1 MSAISDSRK
10 ARHEIANWGYATPVV
25 CPHLRSPL
33 AGLVSGASSM
43 FDPFRSSL
51 PSVYHYW
58 PSGMADVIA
67 LRSDWGIYR
76 MDFQYV
82 HQRKLHAANR
92 QQELSLFDPK
102 DLGS

>member
-1 MSAISDSRK
+1 MSVISDSRK
-10 ARHEIANWGYATPVV
+10 ARCEIADWGYATPIA
-25 CPHLRSPL
+25 CPHFRSPL

-51 PSVYHYW
+51 PSTYRHW
-58 PSGMADVIA
+58 PSGVADMIA
-67 LRSDWGIYR
+67 LRSDWGMYR

-82 HQRKLHAANR
+82 RQRRLPDVNSW
-92 QQELSLFDPK
+92 QELSLFDPK

>member
-10 ARHEIANWGYATPVV
+10 ARYEIADWGYATPVV
-25 CPHLRSPL
+25 CSHVRSPL
-33 AGLVSGASSM
+33 ASLASGASSM

-51 PSVYHYW
+51 PSVYRYW
-58 PSGMADVIA
+58 PSGVADVIA

-76 MDFQYV
+76 MDFEYV
-82 HQRKLHAANR
+82 HERKLHDAN

-102 DLGS
+102 DLVS